1 MLFEHWIYSTAIA
14 IIAGMVY
21 YRVTG
26 RDLMWLIIASA
37 YVPDA
42 DMFADQVLS
51 SIGISLL
58 VNGRPISHGDFHN
71 IAIMLIYAGG
81 MALLLHPL
89 GFRLADSFL
98 FGAAGFAAHLLE
110 DALVAAPAY
119 SFLWP
124 LSAQRFGIGMFSYST
139 DFYGIGDRE
148 VLLAGVVFLELSF
161 IMRTTYEGRGWIGRS
176 MRTVSSAFRPLS
188 SLILTS
194 VSYLYE
200 ERQNS

>member
-1 MLFEHWIYSTAIA
+1 MLFEHWIYSTGLA

-21 YRVTG
+21 YRATG

-37 YVPDA
+37 YAPDA

-51 SIGISLL
+51 GIGISLL
-58 VNGRPISHGDFHN
+58 VNGSPISHGDFHN
-71 IAIMLIYAGG
+71 IAIMLIYAGCV
-81 MALLLHPL
+81 ALSLHPL

-98 FGAAGFAAHLLE
+98 FAGAGFAAHLLE

-119 SFLWP
+119 AFLWP
-124 LSAQRFGIGMFSYST
+124 LSSSRFGIGMFSYSP
-139 DFYGIGDRE
+139 DFYGIADRE
-148 VLLAGVVFLELSF
+148 VLLAGVVFLELIF
-161 IMRTTYEGRGWIGRS
+161 IMRTMYEGRGWVGRS
-176 MRTVSSAFRPLS
+176 ISSAMRPLLFLS
-188 SLILTS
+188 RPL